1 MRFPLETCKCL
12 RVLRD
17 IVGKKLQCYIAVQP
31 MQPHVL
37 GLVHYAHPA
46 PTESVEDAVMRDGL
60 SDERVGVRHSA
71 AMLAP
76 STPPGGYMPGNL
88 ASGLKVV
95 Y

>member
-17 IVGKKLQCYIAVQP
+17 MSGRNFSATLRCSR
-31 MQPHVL
+31 VL

-46 PTESVEDAVMRDGL
+46 PTEFVEDAVMRDGL

>member
-31 MQPHVL
+31 HVF
-37 GLVHYAHPA
+37 GPVHYAHPA
-46 PTESVEDAVMRDGL
+46 LTESVEDAVMRDGL
-60 SDERVGVRHSA
+60 SDERVGFRHSA